1 MLHNKRL
8 SYRCPGSDSSI
19 LKKGQKHCVLT
30 RYQPPT
36 LLRHC
41 KSLSDLN
48 IDNDTKKIFLGNA
61 PIDAQKA
68 RQLCPFIEAALSDR
82 WGSHKHSSDPTG
94 LFEGFFSLKTIS
106 ELRQIDTTN
115 LKHYFDHYGIVDGPS
130 ILTIIHT
137 LQQAPTPDPEADV
150 EILYNGLFGTDET
163 TQSPLIAS
171 YNPIIDQLFL
181 MTLDTL
187 ATCPNNKY
195 QQTKGLA
202 MLDNCWKGFSKG
214 TNSQLYSDSLFKLL
228 TYVQDHQNKKA
239 LFFDF
244 IVTLQHG
251 LKRIPEP
258 SERDTMKNAF
268 SAYIDTLQYL
278 QQKALYKYYLTT

>member
-1 MLHNKRL
+1 M
-8 SYRCPGSDSSI
+8 
-19 LKKGQKHCVLT
+19 
-30 RYQPPT
+30 
-36 LLRHC
+36 
-41 KSLSDLN
+41 
-48 IDNDTKKIFLGNA
+48 
-61 PIDAQKA
+61 
-68 RQLCPFIEAALSDR
+68 
-82 WGSHKHSSDPTG
+82 
-94 LFEGFFSLKTIS
+94 
-106 ELRQIDTTN
+106 
-115 LKHYFDHYGIVDGPS
+115 
-130 ILTIIHT
+130 
-137 LQQAPTPDPEADV
+137 